1 MQYYERKVH
10 ALKMIVIKH
19 FAVLHSNRSSQTS
32 LGRPKFIGTVHCRK
46 PYQGINFIIAHDG
59 FTLYDLVAYNGKHND
74 ANGEQNRDGS
84 NDNFSWN
91 CGEEGETE
99 NAGVNALRQ
108 RQMRNMMLALMVSQ
122 GTPMVLMGE
131 HPSMIIIAR

>member
-1 MQYYERKVH
+1 MY
-10 ALKMIVIKH
+10 
-19 FAVLHSNRSSQTS
+19 
-32 LGRPKFIGTVHCRK
+32 RK
-46 PYQGINFIIAHDG
+46 PHQGINFIIAHDG

-91 CGEEGETE
+91 CGQEGETDD
-99 NAGVNALRQ
+99 AGVNALRQ

-131 HPSMIIIAR
+131 PPACCTQQSALCKEACHGQDT